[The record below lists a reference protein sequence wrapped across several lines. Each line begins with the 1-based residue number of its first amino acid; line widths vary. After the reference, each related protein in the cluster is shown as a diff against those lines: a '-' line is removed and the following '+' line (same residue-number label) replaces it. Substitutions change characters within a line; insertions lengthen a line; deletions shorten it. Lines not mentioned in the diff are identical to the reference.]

1 MTQPLTTTERRQLLD
16 RIFQLF
22 QTKDDPAEQ
31 AAIDQEMSRL
41 VERYREGLPVA
52 TVSRCPFSGGLLTWA
67 IDTMGLDGLWWNSDS
82 PIRPIE
88 TPPPTFFALS
98 GATRLASPVEP
109 APFIAEPGPGRPFVV
124 PRLLEYRQVK
134 AVLSTLPIGP
144 HTGYV
149 IAYFADPMFYTE
161 ERLSDW
167 GSNRYQYSDESGQVW
182 TNPGPLADL
191 RDFDLAPWIASGQL
205 LWIRPGDAS
214 LTLRS
219 DLETCP
225 YLDLSGVTDVQFV
238 QNGRVWQ
245 QSETP
250 SSDSDYPLTPEEVN
264 QILES
269 IQQGG

>member
-1 MTQPLTTTERRQLLD
+1 MTKTERRLLLD

-22 QTKDDPAEQ
+22 EAGDETNQQ
-31 AAIDQEMSRL
+31 AALNQEMTRL
-41 VERYREGLPVA
+41 VDRYREGLPVA
-52 TVSRCPFSGGLLTWA
+52 AVSRCPHSGSLLNWA

-88 TPPPTFFALS
+88 TPPATFFALC
-98 GATRLASPVEP
+98 GAMQLASPVEP

-124 PRLLEYRQVK
+124 PRLLEYRQIK

-149 IAYFADPMFYTE
+149 ITYFADPMLYTE

-167 GSNRYQYSDESGQVW
+167 GSNHYQYTDESGTVW
-182 TNPGPLADL
+182 TNPGPVADA
-191 RDFDLAPWIASGQL
+191 RDFDLAPWITSGQL

-225 YLDLSGVTDVQFV
+225 FLDLPGVTQEQFV
-238 QNGRVWQ
+238 QNGRAWQ
-245 QSETP
+245 LDESTANGA
-250 SSDSDYPLTPEEVN
+250 DYPLSEDEVN
-264 QILES
+264 RILES